1 MVAGSSPAGPKKDMD
16 NLESNKKKLYELKHK
31 IITHPLFAK
40 KLERKQVCI
49 FMESHIFA
57 VWGFM
62 SILKSLQKKI
72 TPSNLPWIPNEN
84 TKNGLVNFINE
95 IILCEESDYIEG
107 IGFISHFE
115 IYLMAMKNMGASSD
129 QLYRLTSRITDK
141 GYDEKYLDYVN
152 TTDEVKNFL
161 KYDLD
166 ISMNGTL
173 PEIVGA
179 FTLGREKVIPNMFSY
194 ILPAIEESSSSHHLI
209 TYLKRHIDIDGDR
222 HGPLSMKL
230 LDVSCNKEQLNLAY
244 AAAIKSLDLRL
255 LVWDKVYSDIGV
267 ENI

>member
-1 MVAGSSPAGPKKDMD
+1 MD
-16 NLESNKKKLYELKHK
+16 NLESNKKKLSELRHE
-31 IITHPLFAK
+31 ITTHPLFAN
-40 KLERKQVCI
+40 KLKPKQIRI

-72 TPSNLPWIPNEN
+72 TPNNLPWIPNEN
-84 TKNGLVNFINE
+84 TKNGLINFVNE

-115 IYLMAMKNMGASSD
+115 IYLLAMKNMGAKSE
-129 QLYRLTSRITDK
+129 QLEKLILQIIDN
-141 GYDEKYLDYVN
+141 GYDEKYLNDVDAS
-152 TTDEVKNFL
+152 TQVKDFL
-161 KYDLD
+161 RYDLGV
-166 ISMNGTL
+166 SMNGTL

-194 ILPAIEESSSSHHLI
+194 ILPTIKETSTSKYLI
-209 TYLKRHIDIDGDR
+209 KYLERHIDIDGDR

-230 LDVSCNKEQLNLAY
+230 LDASCDSEQLNLAY
-244 AAAIKSLDLRL
+244 LTAIKSLELRL
-255 LVWDKVYSDIGV
+255 QVWDKVYKDIIG
-267 ENI
+267 

>member
-1 MVAGSSPAGPKKDMD
+1 MII
-16 NLESNKKKLYELKHK
+16 LSNKKKLYESNIKLLL
-31 IITHPLFAK
+31 TVVCK
-40 KLERKQVCI
+40 KLERNRCI
-49 FMESHIFA
+49 FMESHILQFR
-57 VWGFM
+57 FRH
-62 SILKSLQKKI
+62 SKSPEETTQIFHGYRMK
-72 TPSNLPWIPNEN
+72 TRRMV
-84 TKNGLVNFINE
+84 TNFINE

-141 GYDEKYLDYVN
+141 GYDEKYLDYVD

-173 PEIVGA
+173 PEIIGA
-179 FTLGREKVIPNMFSY
+179 FTLGREKVIPNMFRY

>member
-1 MVAGSSPAGPKKDMD
+1 
-16 NLESNKKKLYELKHK
+16 
-31 IITHPLFAK
+31 
-40 KLERKQVCI
+40 
-49 FMESHIFA
+49 MESHIFA

-62 SILKSLQKKI
+62 SILKSLQKMI
-72 TPSNLPWIPNEN
+72 TPNNLPWVPNKN
-84 TKNGLVNFINE
+84 TKNGLVNFVNE

-107 IGFISHFE
+107 IGYISHFE
-115 IYLMAMKNMGASSD
+115 IYLLAMKNMGASSD

-141 GYDEKYLDYVN
+141 GYDEKYLDYVD

-194 ILPAIEESSSSHHLI
+194 ILPAIKETSTSTHLI
-209 TYLKRHIDIDGDR
+209 TYLERHIDIDGDR

-230 LDVSCNKEQLNLAY
+230 LNSSCDTKQLSLAY
-244 AAAIKSLDLRL
+244 ATAINSLELRL
-255 LVWDKVYSDIGV
+255 SVWDKVY
-267 ENI
+267 ENIKVDII